1 MIYAREYHEIEIDRT
16 LQPSTYTLVLY
27 IWKGSSDGLPATA
40 EYSITKS
47 NTENLTTPDYINI
60 SPLVLDFIEPIENN
74 FVEGLNNY
82 NDAVWV
88 EWQVFLNNDVEY
100 SQRGIDLAVNGYNSE
115 DKEVLLNG
123 GELSMY
129 DNFIVPFKTGNTI
142 TVLSYPSSE
151 INNTYVTT
159 SSLLSNE
166 QIKHLFIKRPTTDKY
181 IKVSNGTENYYIYL
195 EDKNKYQVNE
205 VKFINSYGAIQIL
218 PFYSER
224 KDKLTINK
232 ETYKAKSFKTNH
244 KYVNFNLNGRDG
256 ITLQSNYHS
265 EESNQVFEAL
275 MLSEFV
281 WCNDVPVNVKSSNI
295 SYKTTV
301 NDKLISYSI
310 ELEVSSD
317 KIRTF

>member
-16 LQPSTYTLVLY
+16 SQPSTYTLVLY

-60 SPLVLDFIEPIENN
+60 SPLVLDFIEPIDNS
-74 FVEGLNNY
+74 FVDGINNY

-88 EWQVFLNNDVEY
+88 EWQIFLNDDVSF
-100 SQRGIDLAVNGYNSE
+100 SQRGIDLAVNGYQSQ
-115 DKEVLLNG
+115 DKEILLNG
-123 GELSMY
+123 GELSMC
-129 DNFIVPFKTGNTI
+129 NSFIVPFKTGNNI
-142 TVLSYPSSE
+142 SVLSYPNSE
-151 INNTYVTT
+151 INDSYAAT

-166 QIKHLFIKRPTTDKY
+166 QIKHILIKRPLNDKY
-181 IKVSNGTENYYIYL
+181 IKVSNGTESVFIYL
-195 EDKNKYQVNE
+195 EDENKYEVNE
-205 VKFINSYGAIQIL
+205 VKFINSYGVIQIL

-244 KYVNFNLNGRDG
+244 KYVNFNLNGRDSF
-256 ITLQSNYHS
+256 TLQSNYHS
-265 EESNQVFEAL
+265 EDSNNAFEAL

-281 WCNDVPVNVKSSNI
+281 WCNDVPVNIKSSNI
-295 SYKTTV
+295 SYKTRV
-301 NDKLISYSI
+301 SDKLISYSI
-310 ELEVSSD
+310 ELEVSRD